1 MPRPLN
7 ERHFFEQELAEIP
20 GQVAAY
26 RQGLENGRATK
37 ARRERLEWQIR
48 EREKRGWQKGKAT
61 GQHSARHLLLLARYQ
76 LLVFDLTQSLT
87 YNPAFVTM
95 QGGLSQAEA
104 ALIAGIENDQTYFN
118 IHTMANMG
126 GEIRGQLEPLGSVPE
141 PTTLLLWGSTVT
153 GLALAHRRL
162 RKQA

>member
-37 ARRERLEWQIR
+37 ARRERLEQIR

-61 GQHSARHLLLLARYQ
+61 GSA
-76 LLVFDLTQSLT
+76 FCE
-87 YNPAFVTM
+87 AFVAASS
-95 QGGLSQAEA
+95 LSTAC
-104 ALIAGIENDQTYFN
+104 L
-118 IHTMANMG
+118 
-126 GEIRGQLEPLGSVPE
+126 
-141 PTTLLLWGSTVT
+141 
-153 GLALAHRRL
+153 
-162 RKQA
+162 